1 MTSKLIWEPGGA
13 YWKYSGKI
21 TGQEIINATS
31 VIYGD
36 SRFDDLK
43 YKLVDFFD
51 VENIEINND
60 EITMI
65 ACKHRVASQSNPYI
79 KNAILVRQ
87 KQNILANKFVTFFD
101 DTPWSVQV
109 FYDLDKANN
118 WLGRIPSIQ

>member
-1 MTSKLIWEPGGA
+1 
-13 YWKYSGKI
+13 SGKI